1 MAYENGYEAVNYIGP
16 CIERYEKDTLIFSK
30 AAQLIPIF
38 ISRPDWPH
46 CYEELDKAVEIIL
59 GISLS
64 SLIYGFTM
72 RYIHD
77 ESIKWPDG
85 LPEGFK
91 EELETFHLAASPIVD
106 QYYIGRTNP
115 MKLFSI
121 ARSYDS
127 TKQIIRFIRMDGSFL
142 DFEMDNHDIER
153 VLNTLE
159 SYHKRQVGPTI

>member
-1 MAYENGYEAVNYIGP
+1 MAYENGYEAVNYIGT

-46 CYEELDKAVEIIL
+46 SYGELDKAVEIIL

-64 SLIYGFTM
+64 NLIYGFTM
-72 RYIHD
+72 RYIYD
-77 ESIKWPDG
+77 KSIKWPNN
-85 LPEGFK
+85 LPESFK
-91 EELETFHLAASPIVD
+91 EELEAFHLAVSPIVD
-106 QYYIGRTNP
+106 QYYIGRANP

-121 ARSYDS
+121 ASSYNGE
-127 TKQIIRFIRMDGSFL
+127 KQIIRFIRMDGSFL
-142 DFEMDNHDIER
+142 DFEMSNYDIGK

-159 SYHKRQVGPTI
+159 SYYKRQVGPTI